1 MLSAEEL
8 QDAFPKYVT
17 WEEVE
22 LFSTYIANQCRNFN
36 IGAIVAV
43 GRGGYIPSVIVSH
56 QLEVPIIP
64 INWGKDTDGKRSDL
78 DEVVHWFED
87 NSNILV
93 IDDVSFTGRTMST
106 LLGSL
111 AHTATTYEKNV
122 NFYTAALFQ
131 KPDSTYYTHVYGTL
145 DNSDR
150 WLVMPWEKD

>member
-8 QDAFPKYVT
+8 KDSFPKYVT

-22 LFSTYIANQCRNFN
+22 LFSTYIANQYRNFN
-36 IGAIVAV
+36 ISAIVAV
-43 GRGGYIPSVIVSH
+43 GRGGYVPSVIVSH

-64 INWGKDTDGKRSDL
+64 VVWEKDGKREDL
-78 DEVVHWFED
+78 NDILPWMED
-87 NSNILV
+87 GANILV
-93 IDDVSFTGRTMST
+93 IDDVSFSGRTMST

-111 AHTATTYEKNV
+111 AHTASEHEKNV

-145 DNSDR
+145 VNSDR